1 MVTTD
6 WSDLN
11 RDGRRMETIIKLCF
25 NHMKSEED
33 FDRKMGYLDRAIKA
47 TNQKV
52 QIAEIVLGVK
62 EVLRQ
67 KKIGQVI
74 VTT

>member
-1 MVTTD
+1 MPTD

-11 RDGRRMETIIKLCF
+11 RDGRRMETIIRLCF
-25 NHMKSEED
+25 NHMKSEND
-33 FDRKMGYLDRAIKA
+33 FDRKMGYLDRVIKA

-52 QIAEIVLGVK
+52 QIVEIVLGVK

-67 KKIGQVI
+67 KKIGQII